1 MARRARWRAIYHELR
16 EAIAHGRYRPGE
28 KLPTESVLARTFG
41 VNRHTVRQAMGGLAE
56 AGCVSIEQGRG
67 TFVLGPVVDYPINA
81 RTRYSDT
88 IRGAHREPGTRLI
101 GSTTE
106 PAGPECAE
114 VLMLAEGV
122 SLITLETL
130 RTVDAVPLAVT
141 THYFPAA
148 RFEGLAEAF
157 RERGSLTSALYA
169 FGVTDYFRQ
178 RTRVQARL
186 PTAEEARWLEQSA
199 SQPILEHRSRNLDT
213 DQRPVEFAI
222 GRYAGAR
229 ARFVFEPEPMQVG

>member
-1 MARRARWRAIYHELR
+1 MARRARWRAIYDELR
-16 EAIAHGRYRPGE
+16 EAILAGRYRPGE
-28 KLPTESVLARTFG
+28 KLPTESEWARLFG
-41 VNRHTVRQAMGGLAE
+41 VNRHTVRQAMRGLAD
-56 AGCVSIEQGRG
+56 GGWVSVEQGRG

-101 GSTTE
+101 ASSTAE
-106 PAGPECAE
+106 AGPECAE
-114 VLMLAEGV
+114 VMMLAEGAP
-122 SLITLETL
+122 LIALETL
-130 RTVDAVPLAVT
+130 RTADAVPIAVT

-148 RFEGLAEAF
+148 RFAGLAEAF
-157 RERGSLTSALYA
+157 YQRGSLTAALYA

-186 PTAEEARWLEQSA
+186 PTAEEAGWLEQSA

-213 DQRPVEFAI
+213 HQQPVEFAI

>member
-1 MARRARWRAIYHELR
+1 MARRARWRAIYDEVS
-16 EAIAHGRYRPGE
+16 ETIAHGRYRPGD
-28 KLPTESVLARTFG
+28 KLPPESELARSFG
-41 VNRHTVRQAMGGLAE
+41 VNRHTVRQAMRGLAD
-56 AGCVSIEQGRG
+56 AGWVSIEQGRG
-67 TFVLGPVVDYPINA
+67 TFVLGPVLDYPINA

-88 IRGAHREPGTRLI
+88 VRGAHREPGTRLI
-101 GSTTE
+101 ASAIE
-106 PAGPECAE
+106 PADAECAE
-114 VLMLAEGV
+114 ILMLAEGALV
-122 SLITLETL
+122 IVLETL
-130 RTVDAVPLAVT
+130 RTADGVPLALT

-157 RERGSLTSALYA
+157 WERGSLTAALYA
-169 FGVTDYFRQ
+169 FGLTDYFRQ

-213 DQRPVEFAI
+213 EQRPVEFAI

-229 ARFVFEPEPMQVG
+229 ARFVFEPEPMRVG